1 MMSTTSPRGFTLLI
15 AVVLSSV
22 IVSISL
28 ALIDIAFKQVLL
40 AAAAAQSTAAF
51 YNADS
56 ALECALYWDQK
67 VNAFD
72 YNDPLSSTGISCAN
86 IPISDYAVT
95 IPSTGVKRTIM
106 TLPCVTSGSTGN
118 ITIEKTETG
127 RTTVFANGYNTCD
140 VSDPRRAERGLKA
153 TYGG

>member
-1 MMSTTSPRGFTLLI
+1 MIYPPSPRGFTLLI

-28 ALIDIAFKQVLL
+28 ALIDIALKQILL

-72 YNDPLSSTGISCAN
+72 YNDPLPSSSIRCAN
-86 IPISDYAVT
+86 IPITNYT
-95 IPSTGVKRTIM
+95 ISTPSAGVKRTTM
-106 TLPCVTSGSTGN
+106 TLLCATTGTTGN
-118 ITIEKTETG
+118 VTIEKTNTG
-127 RTTVFANGYNTCD
+127 RTTIFANGYNTCD
-140 VSDPRRAERGLKA
+140 ISDPRRAERGLKA
-153 TYGG
+153 TYGE

>member
-1 MMSTTSPRGFTLLI
+1 MIPTTSPRGFTLLI

-28 ALIDIAFKQVLL
+28 ALIDIAYKQVLL
-40 AAAAAQSTAAF
+40 SAAAAQSTAAF

-67 VNAFD
+67 ANAFD
-72 YNDPLSSTGISCAN
+72 YNDPLSSSGISCAN
-86 IPISDYAVT
+86 IPITDYAVSS
-95 IPSTGVKRTIM
+95 PSAGVKRTTM
-106 TLPCVTSGSTGN
+106 TLPCVTTGSTGN
-118 ITIEKTETG
+118 VTIEKTDTG

-140 VSDPRRAERGLKA
+140 VNDPRRAERGLKA
-153 TYGG
+153 SYGG

>member
-1 MMSTTSPRGFTLLI
+1 MYPPSPRGFTLLI

-28 ALIDIAFKQVLL
+28 ALIDIAFKQILL
-40 AAAAAQSTAAF
+40 AAAAAQSTTAF

-72 YNDPLSSTGISCAN
+72 YNEPVSSNSISCAN
-86 IPISDYAVT
+86 IPITDYAVS
-95 IPSTGVKRTIM
+95 IPSSGVKRTTM

-118 ITIEKTETG
+118 VTIEKTDTG

-140 VSDPRRAERGLKA
+140 VSDSRRAERGLKA